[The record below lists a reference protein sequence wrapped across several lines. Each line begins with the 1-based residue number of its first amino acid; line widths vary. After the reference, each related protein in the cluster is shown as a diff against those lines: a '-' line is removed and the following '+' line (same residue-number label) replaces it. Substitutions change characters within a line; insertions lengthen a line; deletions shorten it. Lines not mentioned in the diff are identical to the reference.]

1 MHNVRFLTLFFTL
14 LMSTIAFA
22 QPRSISKIVD
32 KSSISEDGENKIKK
46 YAVIWAEQLQTTD
59 AETLE
64 QARSKLIDPFE
75 PDVRMT
81 PYARSLYGKYL
92 NEGFTPLLSK
102 ENENEMAAVNALQV
116 LSLLGT
122 EQASDLLLKHAD
134 ISTEDRSTLRLWA
147 SIGLGTS
154 FLTGE
159 LPDNRVERYAQLLS
173 NFTKYETEWFVLAR
187 QFDSLASLQSIPNQ
201 DRNQQNYLEVLSF
214 QLQTTSLVNLLNSI
228 NASNEADLRAQALP
242 FILPSLLL
250 QLIEPSVDKQV
261 KIETLEAIVPPLIA
275 FVEYAATNQS
285 DEEDTFLRG
294 SYGGAAHSAS
304 LLISR
309 GIGSS
314 SDEKVINLWNS
325 GNYPAILELVETWK
339 ASQ

>member
-1 MHNVRFLTLFFTL
+1 
-14 LMSTIAFA
+14 MSTIAFA

-75 PDVRMT
+75 PGVRMT

-173 NFTKYETEWFVLAR
+173 NFTKKETEWFVLAR

-201 DRNQQNYLEVLSF
+201 GRNQQDYLEVLSF